1 MSEKDS
7 ELIQKARSIKYVN
20 WYMIDDLIEQAET
33 EETRETLKSIRSSKY
48 HTEEYYSG
56 CL

>member
-1 MSEKDS
+1 MSEKDAT
-7 ELIQKARSIKYVN
+7 LIAKARAISYVN

-33 EETRETLKSIRSSKY
+33 EETRETLRSIRSSKY